1 MYEKNIGT
9 KQKAL
14 RLNLD
19 RRIYGSFAE
28 IGAGQETAAIF
39 FKAGGASGTVAK
51 TMSAYD
57 MTFSDAIYGT
67 EVSGR
72 YVVESRL
79 MKMLSKEYSLLEKR
93 LSEKRGADTTFFAFA
108 NTVVALNYQKT
119 NEGHGWLGCRF
130 QSDPLTPPN
139 DVVIHV
145 RLLDNENLLQQQTL
159 GVIGVN
165 LIYAC
170 FYYAKSPETLVV
182 SLMDDLSP
190 ERIQI
195 DTIRCSGPD
204 FTQVDNRLM
213 SLYLVK
219 NGFTDAA
226 LFGPDGQVLQ
236 PKEALYKKHVVVMRG
251 RLRPVTNVQL
261 DMIDNG
267 VKQFL
272 EEPDVDKDRVMMIS
286 ELTLHNLK
294 ANDQGI
300 DEKDFLDRV
309 DILCSLGQTVMISN
323 YHEYYRLI
331 AYLSRLTRL
340 KIGLIMGIPNLEYI
354 FEEDHYD
361 FLPGGILESFAT
373 LFSRKVKLF
382 VYPTLRNGKIYTC
395 SQFQL
400 SPHLEPLFQYLKK
413 NDKIEDITDYN
424 EQNLHIS
431 TDHVLE
437 MIQAGE
443 EGWEAMVPANV
454 AKQIKDNCLFGYPCE
469 VEYTPISVQI
479 QQAVEQGGLRVEP
492 PNGQQTPLPSP
503 AASIVAAQ

>member
-14 RLNLD
+14 RINLD

-28 IGAGQETAAIF
+28 IGAGQETAAMF
-39 FKAGGASGTVAK
+39 FKAGASSGTVAK

-67 EVSGR
+67 EESGR

-79 MKMLSKEYSLLEKR
+79 VKMLNKEYSLLEKR

-130 QSDPLTPPN
+130 QSEPQGPYN
-139 DVVIHV
+139 DVIIHV
-145 RLLDNENLLQQQTL
+145 RLLDNENVLQQQTL
-159 GVIGVN
+159 GIIGVN

-170 FYYAKSPETLVV
+170 FYYSKSPETLLL

-195 DTIRCSGPD
+195 DTVRCEGPE
-204 FTQVDNRLM
+204 FAQIDNRLM
-213 SLYLVK
+213 SLYLVR
-219 NGFTDAA
+219 NGFTDAT
-226 LFGPDGQVLQ
+226 LFDPSGRILQ
-236 PKEALYKKHVVVMRG
+236 PKEALYKKNILVMRG
-251 RLRPVTNVQL
+251 RLRPLTNVQL
-261 DMIDNG
+261 DMIENG
-267 VKQFL
+267 YKQFL
-272 EEPDVDKDRVMMIS
+272 EEPDVEANRVVQLS

-294 ANDQGI
+294 ANEQGI

-309 DILCSLGQTVMISN
+309 DILCSMGQTVMISN
-323 YHEYYRLI
+323 YHEYYRLV
-331 AYLSRLTRL
+331 AYLSRITRL

-354 FEEDHYD
+354 FEEEHYS
-361 FLPGGILESFAT
+361 FLPGGILEAFAT

-382 VYPTLRNGKIYTC
+382 IYPTLRDGQLYTGD
-395 SQFQL
+395 QFQL
-400 SPHLEPLFQYLKK
+400 APALEPLFQYLKK

-431 TDHVLE
+431 TDQVLE
-437 MIQAGE
+437 MIQAGQD
-443 EGWEAMVPANV
+443 GWEDMVPAQV
-454 AKQIKDNCLFGYPCE
+454 VKRIKDNCLFGYPCE
-469 VEYTPISVQI
+469 VEYVSLSEQI
-479 QQAVEQGGLRVEP
+479 KQAAEQGELGAVESAGV
-492 PNGQQTPLPSP
+492 
-503 AASIVAAQ
+503 

>member
-492 PNGQQTPLPSP
+492 PTGQQTPLPSP